1 MPFSTVRIGHI
12 EEMRKEKDRVRNTV
26 CNQETGLN
34 TEAGAQAR
42 GQRPARA
49 DGGSDGEQ
57 R

>member
-49 DGGSDGEQ
+49 DGGSGGEQ